1 MKALLRFYLALVYV
15 FMYLPIAVVAL
26 FSFNNS
32 EMIAFPLTGFTAG
45 WYVQAIGDARLL
57 HGLGITFLVAI
68 PTALIATVLG
78 GMAALALTRYR
89 FPGKAAFAA
98 MLVVP
103 FFIPKIIIAVADVI
117 ALAEFR
123 LPHSTL
129 TMVVAQSLIVLPFSA
144 MVIASV
150 LVRLDRKLEEA
161 AQDLGATGWQVFRY
175 VLLPLM
181 RNGLMA
187 AYFLAFVISSS
198 EYVVTSFV
206 SGRAQPLSIL
216 VASDFRFHLSPKLN
230 ALATMIVAMN
240 VAIIAA
246 SEVLRRRARG
256 VLA

>member
-1 MKALLRFYLALVYV
+1 MEAMLRGYLMLVYA

-26 FSFNNS
+26 FSFNRS
-32 EMIAFPLTGFTAG
+32 EMIAFPLTGFTPD
-45 WYVQAIGDARLL
+45 WYAQAIRDGRLL

-89 FPGKAAFAA
+89 FVGKAAFTV
-98 MLVVP
+98 MLIVP

-117 ALAEFR
+117 SLAELH
-123 LPHSTL
+123 LPHSVL

-150 LVRLDRKLEEA
+150 LIRLDHKLEEA

-206 SGRAQPLSIL
+206 SGRAQPLAIL

-230 ALATMIVAMN
+230 ALASMIVAAN
-240 VAIIAA
+240 IAIIVA
-246 SEVLRRRARG
+246 SEILRRRARQ
-256 VLA
+256 ART